1 MATPWRSATQRVL
14 LSGTCIGETC
24 STQHMKSI
32 TPKFQAS
39 SICGQCTSLGLWII
53 RLLSWGEGSL
63 KPHCHSADLPATE
76 HGTGVMLAYTVLS
89 ATHVPD
95 CCQRGYRRC
104 TSQGKQSRRLAAKR
118 HSLVVKCT
126 QKQQLPQLKADRP
139 QNWAIGGHDPAQ
151 HSLLESGELTRNRQ
165 SHTCG
170 ML

>member
-1 MATPWRSATQRVL
+1 MTTPHTHRNRPGRVGKRAGQRVP
-14 LSGTCIGETC
+14 S
-24 STQHMKSI
+24 
-32 TPKFQAS
+32 PS
-39 SICGQCTSLGLWII
+39 SAHIEGGCI
-53 RLLSWGEGSL
+53 RLFSWGEGSL

-104 TSQGKQSRRLAAKR
+104 TSQGRQSRRLAAKR

-139 QNWAIGGHDPAQ
+139 QNWTIGGHDPAQ
-151 HSLLESGELTRNRQ
+151 HSLLESGELTRNR
-165 SHTCG
+165 
-170 ML
+170 